1 MNSQTVQT
9 ALNHVHLA
17 CVGFIPTEVPI
28 PYTASYKTEPL
39 KAYVPGAPRVKAACV
54 KWTAE
59 DEAHLIRC
67 VQAGMKPKDITMSGR
82 SPKSIKAKVR
92 WLRDMGRLD
101 YVVKGKS

>member
-1 MNSQTVQT
+1 MNSQTVKT
-9 ALNHVHLA
+9 ALNQVYLA
-17 CVGFIPTEVPI
+17 CFGYVPIESGI
-28 PYTASYKTEPL
+28 PYTTSYKTEPL

-67 VQAGMKPKDITMSGR
+67 AQAGMKPKDITMAGR
-82 SPKSIKAKVR
+82 SPKSIKAKAR